1 MASVAVLSDAFPANA
16 RAQAVQLGLPAAPA
30 VFVAHPISDQTDAQL
45 LARAEAVGPAVADAL
60 TTAAPAI
67 PAGAED
73 AACGA

>member
-1 MASVAVLSDAFPANA
+1 MNHSCPSQANA
-16 RAQAVQLGLPAAPA
+16 RSQAAQLGLPAAPA

-67 PAGAED
+67 PAAAED